1 MYRDE
6 KSDAERVA
14 VLIMTNGVP
23 MRGLK
28 NLTLVTMIALSLPVL
43 ALPADGSDPVKY
55 NLKIDKQS
63 LSTALQEFA
72 TQSGVQIIFFA
83 KVTDGHE
90 APSLKGKF
98 TAADAVA
105 RLLDHSNLT
114 FQQLNAKTIQVE
126 PKAATNDLKKTVGS
140 SFTGPETNLQL
151 AQVDQKTI
159 RSDSSST
166 QSSSTADNQQ
176 GPKDEKDRSLESKDS
191 KETQIQ
197 EVVVTGTHIRGEIQT
212 SKVIT
217 IDSAEIERSGYQTT
231 NDVLRALPQN
241 FTGGLNAT
249 TVGAG
254 GTQNLPSPTGV
265 ATVNLRG
272 LGSESTLT
280 LVDGQRL
287 ASSESGSAV
296 DISLI
301 PLAAIDRVEVMTD
314 GASAIYGSD
323 AVAGVVNFILRKN
336 FDGIEVG
343 GAWGD
348 SSDGGGF
355 LQRYESLAGTHWQGG
370 SVLVS
375 YEYVHQTAVDTEQR
389 DFISKTIDGTTLLP
403 ETKRNSVFLSGNQS
417 ISDGVDLFAEGLYT
431 KRYSNSAS
439 NQSPFLPGL
448 FATTD
453 SESDQYGLALGTH
466 FRLSDSWRSV
476 VAADFA
482 GVTASAP
489 QITLLNG
496 GPFELGGTSYQNR
509 LRSIEV
515 DADGTAVNLP
525 SGPARLAFG
534 AGYRQEDTESTALF
548 EPASP
553 EIGNRAIG
561 YAFGELL
568 IPLVADSSNR
578 VGLHSLTASVAGR
591 YEHYSDFGD
600 TSNPKVSLLYIPT
613 DALHVRASWGTS
625 FHAPDLQLE
634 HSVPLAIV
642 QSTQDPLSPT
652 GSSIMLLRYGGNSS
666 IQPEKSSIYTLD
678 VDLRPTVLPGLD
690 LQLTGYQINY
700 RDRIAIPTSNT
711 VTPLTDPFAQPFI
724 TRNPSES
731 AVAAILAGS
740 QVYNE
745 VGPGFDPA
753 SIAAIVDDRNQNFSR
768 QTVSGADF
776 IANYNQDTSVGI
788 FGYSANI
795 AYLNMR
801 QRYTA
806 LSPVQ
811 QLSGTV
817 FNPPRVRSRI
827 GVTWEK
833 FGLNAAAFMN
843 YVGSSEDPDQ
853 TPIQE
858 IASWATVDF
867 HLGYAFNVQP
877 TGRGTRLSLTVQNLT
892 DRRPPFVNAA
902 QSGLPGIN
910 FDSTNASA
918 LGRFIGVELTHRW

>member
-1 MYRDE
+1 MGMPMSSKTLHFSVCLVLWLCGFGTALADSSLKVDIPAGDLKAALDALSKQSGADLVYRPEQVKGLKTHGAHGALSVAAAVQKLLEGTGLEVSTDSTGAMLIAQPTRPATGVASSE
-6 KSDAERVA
+6 LTSAEQPSSNKEAGKQSSQAFRVA
-14 VLIMTNGVP
+14 QMDQGKTTSDVP
-23 MRGLK
+23 
-28 NLTLVTMIALSLPVL
+28 V
-43 ALPADGSDPVKY
+43 
-55 NLKIDKQS
+55 DK
-63 LSTALQEFA
+63 
-72 TQSGVQIIFFA
+72 
-83 KVTDGHE
+83 
-90 APSLKGKF
+90 
-98 TAADAVA
+98 DA
-105 RLLDHSNLT
+105 RTRD
-114 FQQLNAKTIQVE
+114 
-126 PKAATNDLKKTVGS
+126 KKTEG
-140 SFTGPETNLQL
+140 L
-151 AQVDQKTI
+151 
-159 RSDSSST
+159 
-166 QSSSTADNQQ
+166 
-176 GPKDEKDRSLESKDS
+176 DE
-191 KETQIQ
+191 I
-197 EVVVTGTHIRGEIQT
+197 VVTGTHIRGEIQT
-212 SKVIT
+212 SRIIT
-217 IDSAEIERSGYQTT
+217 IDSSEIERSGYQTT

-254 GTQNLPSPTGV
+254 GAQNLPSPTGV

-280 LVDGQRL
+280 LINGQRL

-301 PLAAIDRVEVMTD
+301 PLAAIERVEVMTD

-336 FDGIEVG
+336 FDGVEIG

-355 LQRYESLAGTHWQGG
+355 LQRYEILAGTHWESGNA
-370 SVLVS
+370 LVS
-375 YEYVHQTAVDTEQR
+375 YEYVHQNAVDTEQR
-389 DFISKTIDGTTLLP
+389 DFISPVIAGTTLLP
-403 ETKRNSVFLSGNQS
+403 ETKRNSVFFSGNQS
-417 ISDGVDLFAEGLYT
+417 ISDSVDLFAEGLYT
-431 KRYSNSAS
+431 KRYSDSAS

-453 SESDQYGLALGTH
+453 SKSEQYGVAAGTH
-466 FRLSDSWRSV
+466 FRISDSWRGV
-476 VAADFA
+476 VSADLS

-496 GPFELGGTSYQNR
+496 GPFESGGTSWQNR
-509 LRSIEV
+509 LRSIEI
-515 DADGTAVNLP
+515 DADGTAVTLP
-525 SGPARLAFG
+525 SGPARLALG
-534 AGYRQEDTESTALF
+534 AGYRQEDTESRALF
-548 EPASP
+548 GTTSA
-553 EIGNRAIG
+553 EIGNRTIS

-578 VGLHSLTASVAGR
+578 IGLHSLTASVAGR
-591 YEHYSDFGD
+591 YERYSDFGD
-600 TSNPKVSLLYIPT
+600 TSNPKVSVLYVPT
-613 DALHVRASWGTS
+613 DSLRVRASWGTS

-652 GSSIMLLRYGGNSS
+652 GSSIMLLRYGGNLN
-666 IQPEKSSIYTLD
+666 IRPEKSSIYTLD
-678 VDLRPTVLPGLD
+678 LDLRPTVLPGLD
-690 LQLTGYQINY
+690 LQLAGYQINY

-711 VTPLTDPFAQPFI
+711 ATPLSDPYAQPFI

-768 QTVSGADF
+768 QTASGADF
-776 IANYNQDTSVGI
+776 IAKYHQETT
-788 FGYSANI
+788 FGGFEYSANI

-801 QRYTA
+801 QRYTE
-806 LSPVQ
+806 LTPVQ

-817 FNPPRVRSRI
+817 FNPPRVRSRV
-827 GVTWEK
+827 GVMWEK
-833 FGLNAAAFMN
+833 VGWNAAAFMN
-843 YVGSSEDPDQ
+843 YVGSSQDPDQ

-858 IASWATVDF
+858 IASWTTVDF
-867 HLGYAFNVQP
+867 HLGYAFNVQSN
-877 TGRGTRLSLTVQNLT
+877 GGGTRLSLTLQNLT

-918 LGRFIGVELTHRW
+918 LGRFIGVGVTQRW